1 MLLLS
6 ASCAPQHRP
15 GPDES
20 SGRPLDHVYNE
31 TRREGLRV
39 GAEAIQRELTMQGTL
54 GYLRP
59 GVPVRT
65 PPNVMAVWIP
75 TFVNT
80 EGDMVSGH
88 WVYMVRQQEKWFIED
103 ETGPG
108 TAPVTV
114 PRSSASPRRSAA
126 VPLER
131 PLGPAPTAGPVFS
144 DPAAPPSFVPAVD
157 ARSWHPHVD
166 GALTQ
171 PNTPPMLIS
180 PIPRVPVAAGG
191 QP

>member
-20 SGRPLDHVYNE
+20 RGRPLDQVYNE
-31 TRREGLRV
+31 TRREGLRA
-39 GAEAIQRELTMQGTL
+39 GAEAIQRELTMHGTL

-75 TFVNT
+75 TFVNA

-88 WVYMVRQQEKWFIED
+88 WVYMVRQQEKWFIEE

-108 TAPVTV
+108 TAAVTV
-114 PRSSASPRRSAA
+114 PRGSARSRRSAA

-131 PLGPAPTAGPVFS
+131 PTGPAPTAGPVLS
-144 DPAAPPSFVPAVD
+144 NPSAPSSLVPAVD
-157 ARSWHPHVD
+157 ARSWHPHVN
-166 GALTQ
+166 GSLTQ
-171 PNTPPMLIS
+171 TNTPPGLI
-180 PIPRVPVAAGG
+180 PPMPRVPVAVGG